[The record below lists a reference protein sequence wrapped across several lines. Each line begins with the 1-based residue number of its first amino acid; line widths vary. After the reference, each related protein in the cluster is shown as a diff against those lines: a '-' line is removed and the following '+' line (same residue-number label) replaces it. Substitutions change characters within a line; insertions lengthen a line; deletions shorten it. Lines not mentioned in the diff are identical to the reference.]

1 MEYLEILKKAESGA
15 VIEQKDLADFII
27 ETDKRFRRDEKEIA
41 TNSKGYK
48 EVREEY
54 TILPAEADDI
64 SLAVRRKG
72 VAVMG
77 GKKSRAYKNANLRQ
91 RVYRDIYG
99 EIKRQYGLEDEKGR
113 KLGYKKLKRKH
124 VQGALMVVAEYEPPI
139 ALANEIDSENELGDV
154 DA

>member
-1 MEYLEILKKAESGA
+1 MEYLEILKKAKSGA

-41 TNSKGYK
+41 ANSEGYK

-72 VAVMG
+72 VDVMG

>member
-1 MEYLEILKKAESGA
+1 MEYLEILKKAKSGA

-41 TNSKGYK
+41 TNSEGYK

>member
-1 MEYLEILKKAESGA
+1 MEYLEILKKAKSGA

-41 TNSKGYK
+41 TNSEGYK
-48 EVREEY
+48 EVHEEY

>member
-1 MEYLEILKKAESGA
+1 MEYLEILKKAKSGA
-15 VIEQKDLADFII
+15 VIDQKDIASFII
-27 ETDKRFRRDEKEIA
+27 EADKRFRRNEKEIA
-41 TNSKGYK
+41 TNSEGYRK
-48 EVREEY
+48 VRDEY
-54 TILPAEADDI
+54 TLLPAEADDI

-72 VAVMG
+72 VSVMG
-77 GKKSRAYKNANLRQ
+77 GKKSRAYKNVNLRQ

-124 VQGALMVVAEYEPPI
+124 VQGALMVIEDYEPPI
-139 ALANEIDSENELGDV
+139 AIANEIDTENDLGDA

>member
-1 MEYLEILKKAESGA
+1 MEYLEILKKAKSGA

-27 ETDKRFRRDEKEIA
+27 ETDKRFRRNEKEIA
-41 TNSKGYK
+41 TNSEGYK